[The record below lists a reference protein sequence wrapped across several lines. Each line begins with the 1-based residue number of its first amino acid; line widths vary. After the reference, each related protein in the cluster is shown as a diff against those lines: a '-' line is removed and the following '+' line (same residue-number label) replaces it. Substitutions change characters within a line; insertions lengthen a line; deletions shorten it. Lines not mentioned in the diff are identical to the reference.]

1 MGGCE
6 TRKHEMMVRQGDI
19 TKPLLAVGEA
29 WHCISCHEGEATRK
43 GHPGN
48 G

>member
-6 TRKHEMMVRQGDI
+6 TRKNEMRVKQEGI

-29 WHCISCHEGEATRK
+29 WHCISCHEGEARGK
-43 GHPGN
+43 GHPGK